1 MNVSESFD
9 LFLHEKRLQGLSS
22 DSLESYRNLTYRF
35 RLFVGFKTII
45 SDITREMFDDYAI
58 QLLSSGL
65 SRSTVSTYISN
76 AKIFLVWLYDNF
88 DLCFDPHKIKV
99 PKSPKKVVHILDD
112 SEISVIFDSISCSPV
127 WLSARNKAIISLM
140 LDSGIR
146 QIEVC
151 TLKRSDFNFDRM
163 VFKVSGKGSKD
174 RFVPL
179 GHTSLCFLYDYLLHC
194 PFRDSDFLFVD
205 RSGHPISRNAIRVFV
220 NKLKLSSGIDL
231 SSHKFRHNFA
241 TNYCIDNIKKNG
253 QSNVYDLSI
262 LMGHESIE
270 TTKRYEHFA
279 HEMIAAENHFSHLD
293 SVLLKNQVS
302 LEMSDSEMKKTLKN
316 QGFL

>member
-1 MNVSESFD
+1 MKVREAFD
-9 LFLHEKRLQGLSS
+9 LFLHDKRLQGLSS
-22 DSLESYRNLTYRF
+22 DSLDSYRNLTYRF
-35 RLFVGFKTII
+35 RAYVGFDTLI
-45 SDITREMFDDYAI
+45 SALTREIYDDYAL
-58 QLLSSGL
+58 QLLSSDL
-65 SRSTVSTYISN
+65 SLSTVSSYLRNT
-76 AKIFLVWLYDNF
+76 KIFLVWLYDNF
-88 DLCFDPHKIKV
+88 DLSFDPHKIKV

-112 SEISVIFDSISCSPV
+112 SEISEIFDSVSCSPG

-194 PFRDSDFLFVD
+194 PYHDSEFLFLD
-205 RSGHPISRNAIRVFV
+205 RLGQPISRNAIRVFV
-220 NKLKLSSGIDL
+220 NKLKFSSGIDL

-241 TNYCIDNIKKNG
+241 TNYCIDNIKKYG

-302 LEMSDSEMKKTLKN
+302 LELSDSEMKKTLKN